1 MGKWE
6 RGGRDRAPVSR
17 LSTWGRE
24 VPLGRWDAWSR
35 TKLGGG
41 VQGQLELVVIKVKV
55 VRGEEV

>member
-1 MGKWE
+1 M
-6 RGGRDRAPVSR
+6 
-17 LSTWGRE
+17 
-24 VPLGRWDAWSR
+24 GRWDAWSK